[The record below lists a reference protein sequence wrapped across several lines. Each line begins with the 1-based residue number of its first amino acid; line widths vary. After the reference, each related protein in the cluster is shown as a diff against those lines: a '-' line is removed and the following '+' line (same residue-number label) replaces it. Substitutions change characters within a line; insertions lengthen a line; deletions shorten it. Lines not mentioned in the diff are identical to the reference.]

1 MLASIGAVVL
11 DDWNTCMKRT
21 CCLVALSLL
30 SLLSVPAASA
40 QEATSP
46 LTAALPASID
56 TPLLGHWVASGGTT
70 HYYFGTDEVII
81 VNELRR
87 RDNSIAQHKQKLE
100 YEMTALDGNWIQLEL
115 QTPLDWV
122 ETRFLRISNDGRSLT
137 ELLEVMG
144 HSFRNQWTYVSDRQ
158 HP

>member
-1 MLASIGAVVL
+1 
-11 DDWNTCMKRT
+11 MKRT

-30 SLLSVPAASA
+30 PLLCAPVVSA

-46 LTAALPASID
+46 LTAALPASAENT
-56 TPLLGHWVASGGTT
+56 TPLLGHWVSSNGTT
-70 HYYFGTDEVII
+70 HYYFGQDEVII

-100 YEMTALDGNWIQLEL
+100 YQMTALGDNWIQLEL
-115 QTPLDWV
+115 QTPLDWA
-122 ETRFLRISNDGRSLT
+122 ETRFLRISTDGRSIT
-137 ELLEVMG
+137 ELMQVMG

-158 HP
+158 QP